1 MAEAIEILIKAKD
14 QTAPGIASAKKE
26 VDALDA
32 SWKTT
37 AASLGKSFTS
47 VGAGLTAGVTLPLG
61 AAAFAITGMAS
72 DLAETHAKTGEIFG
86 TMSDEVIA
94 WSKTTAQSM
103 GQSQQTALDA
113 AATFGIF
120 GKAAGLTGEDLADFS
135 LDFAALASDLAS
147 FNNTSP
153 EQAIDAIGAALRGES
168 EPLRAYGV
176 LLDDA
181 SLRQEALKLG
191 LIETTKE
198 ALTPQ
203 QKVLAA
209 QALIYAQTT
218 VAQGDFART
227 SDGLANSQRILTA
240 KMKDLGTELGVV
252 LLPLAQK
259 LVEWITKAVNWFGDL
274 SPTMQRTI
282 VIVGGLAAALG
293 PVLLV
298 LGSII
303 SAVTALAPLLAAIGA
318 VVGVI
323 LSPIGLLVAGIAAV
337 VLGLGL
343 LVKAWTSDWGG
354 IQTKTK
360 DAIKWIADGISGLW
374 KGIGDWFKDG
384 VKGINDWLRKL
395 VDDVKA
401 FFSVSKWAEMGS
413 NIIRGIVDGVK
424 NGIGAL
430 VDSIKDAARRALDA
444 AKSLL
449 GIHSPSTVAA
459 REIGLPFAQGIG
471 AGIKQGMPAAMR
483 NATTNNYFSVE
494 LVGGA
499 SAGQDVLNSVQFLSA
514 LYG

>member
-1 MAEAIEILIKAKD
+1 MSRDINIVIKAKD
-14 QTAPGIASAKKE
+14 QTDAAFASVKQQATSLE
-26 VDALDA
+26 S
-32 SWKTT
+32 SWKAT
-37 AASLGKSFTS
+37 AANLGKSFMT
-47 VGAGLTAGVTLPLG
+47 VGAGMTAGVTMPLG
-61 AAAFAITGMAS
+61 AAGVAITGMAS
-72 DLAETHAKTGEIFG
+72 DLEETVSKTNVLFGDYAGEI
-86 TMSDEVIA
+86 VA
-94 WSKTTAQSM
+94 WSETAAEGF
-103 GQSQQTALDA
+103 GQTQQQALDA
-113 AATFGIF
+113 AATFAIF
-120 GKAAGLTGEDLADFS
+120 GKAAGSEGAYLSFFS
-135 LDFAALASDLAS
+135 QNLVELASDLAS

-153 EQAIDAIGAALRGES
+153 ETAINAIGAALRGEA
-168 EPLRAYGV
+168 EPMRQFGV
-176 LLDDA
+176 LMDDA
-181 SLRQEALKLG
+181 TMRAEALRLE
-191 LIETTKE
+191 LIDNVKT

-203 QKVLAA
+203 QKILVANK
-209 QALIYAQTT
+209 LILQQTT
-218 VAQGDFART
+218 AAQGDFART

-252 LLPLAQK
+252 LLPLAK
-259 LVEWITKAVNWFGDL
+259 VLVEWITKAVNWFGDL
-274 SPTMQRTI
+274 SPTMQKTI

-343 LVKAWTSDWGG
+343 LVKAWTSDWGD

-360 DAIKWIADGISGLW
+360 EAVKWIADGISGLW

-401 FFSVSKWAEMGS
+401 FFSVSKWMEMGS